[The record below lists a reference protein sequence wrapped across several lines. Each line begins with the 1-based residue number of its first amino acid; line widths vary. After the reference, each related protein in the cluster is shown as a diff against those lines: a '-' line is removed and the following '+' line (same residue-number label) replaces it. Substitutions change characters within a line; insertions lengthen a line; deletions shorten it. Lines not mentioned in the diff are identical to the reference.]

1 MTKIEFMMKL
11 SRALSGLPER
21 EVAELYAE
29 MGKTFEKLYPWQ
41 VYVITSCENF
51 ERLYGRRADKVKRL
65 YNGMIPCNLYQFFK
79 PRENKDFKGK
89 KRK

>member
-1 MTKIEFMMKL
+1 MVCNPPYGERLM
-11 SRALSGLPER
+11 SER

-29 MGKTFEKLYPWQ
+29 IGKAFEKLYPWQ

-79 PRENKDFKGK
+79 PRELSKKGK
-89 KRK
+89 K